1 MGVCFQVK
9 EENIEFKEAKENF
22 HAISAIHT
30 EIDIKEEPLE
40 KDNFLEKTA
49 NDTGKSFSEA
59 LIFASFNPQ
68 IVHGITMKTTRT
80 EHGPNMFCPCS
91 ALVFSMVTPLT
102 IFCHIVG

>member
-1 MGVCFQVK
+1 MDVCFQVK

-59 LIFASFNPQ
+59 LIFASINPRYDNRLFIKLQ
-68 IVHGITMKTTRT
+68 VRYMKIPSSNLGRT
-80 EHGPNMFCPCS
+80 SC
-91 ALVFSMVTPLT
+91 VQK
-102 IFCHIVG
+102 